1 MKLDKKELIE
11 IYGGASSI
19 SGTMINAFVKAIDIL
34 LEVGRSLGS
43 AIRRVGDG
51 RSCPY

>member
-1 MKLDKKELIE
+1 MKLNKCELIE
-11 IYGGASSI
+11 INGGASAI
-19 SGTMINAFVKAIDIL
+19 SGTLVNAFVKAIDAL

-51 RSCPY
+51 KSCPY